1 MENRETIT
9 LESEPANHPRVSRP
23 RRRRT
28 AGATEAG
35 AQLILTITTTHE
47 PATDLGYLLYKHPD
61 RTQEFDLAFGK
72 AHVFY
77 PEATPERCTA
87 ALLLE
92 VDSVG
97 LVRGAKGGATLFE
110 YVSDRPFVA
119 SSFLSVAI
127 AQVFGTAMSG
137 RCKDRPEL
145 PDTAIPL
152 EARIAS
158 LPSRGGEKMVR
169 RLFEPLGYE
178 VDVVT
183 HPLDPEIP
191 SWGDSRYLTLMLRA
205 EIPLRDLLRHLYVL
219 VPVLDNRKHYW
230 VAEDEVEKL
239 VRKGEGWLLDHP
251 ERGLITRRYLKHRRS
266 LARMAVERLTAE
278 EEAPADGSIDDT
290 APDIDPAAEET
301 PTEVETGTFEER
313 KPRLHDQRLGAV
325 LAILRAERTRRVLD
339 LGCGEGRLLR
349 LLLKD
354 PLFERILGMDVSIR
368 SLEIA
373 RDRLRM
379 DRMPEAKRARIQL
392 VHGSLMYRDERLA
405 GFDGAAVVEVIEHLD
420 PPRLAAFERVLFEH
434 ANPSVVALTTPNRE
448 YNVRFEGMP
457 EGALR
462 HRDHR
467 FEWTREEFT
476 TWSNRIAERFGYDVR
491 FLPVGPEDPEVGAPS
506 QLGVFTRA

>member
-9 LESEPANHPRVSRP
+9 LEIEPANHPRVFRP

-28 AGATEAG
+28 AGAPEAG
-35 AQLILTITTTHE
+35 AQVILTITTTHE
-47 PATDLGYLLYKHPD
+47 PATDLGYLLHKHPE
-61 RTQEFDLAFGK
+61 RTQSFDLSFGT

-77 PEATPERCTA
+77 TEATPERCTA

-97 LVRGAKGGATLFE
+97 LVRGAKRGATLFE

-127 AQVFGTAMSG
+127 AQVFGTALSG
-137 RCKDRPEL
+137 RCKDRPEIVESNL
-145 PDTAIPL
+145 PL
-152 EARIAS
+152 EVRLAAV
-158 LPSRGGEKMVR
+158 PSRGGEEMVR

-178 VDVVT
+178 VAVET
-183 HPLDPEIP
+183 HRLDPEIP
-191 SWGDSRYLTLMLRA
+191 SWGDSRYLTLTLRA
-205 EIPLRDLLRHLYVL
+205 RIPLRDLLRHLYVL

-239 VRKGEGWLLDHP
+239 VHKGEGWLLDHP
-251 ERGLITRRYLKHRRS
+251 ERGLIARRYLKHRRS

-278 EEAPADGSIDDT
+278 EEPPGDEVLDDDAPHTASAEEEAPADDG
-290 APDIDPAAEET
+290 
-301 PTEVETGTFEER
+301 TGTFAER

-325 LAILRAERTRRVLD
+325 LAILRAEKTRRVLD

-373 RDRLRM
+373 KDRLHL

-434 ANPSVVALTTPNRE
+434 ASPSVVALTTPNRE
-448 YNVRFEGMP
+448 YNVCFEGMP

-467 FEWTREEFT
+467 FEWTREEFAD
-476 TWSNRIAERFGYDVR
+476 WSHRVAERFGYDVR

-506 QLGVFTRA
+506 QMGVFTRA